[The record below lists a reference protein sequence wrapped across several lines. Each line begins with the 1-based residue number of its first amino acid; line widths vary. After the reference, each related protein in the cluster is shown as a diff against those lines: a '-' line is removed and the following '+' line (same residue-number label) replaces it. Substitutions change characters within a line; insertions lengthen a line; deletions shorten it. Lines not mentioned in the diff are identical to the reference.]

1 VGSRRITAH
10 EGFRAVSGNISVIT
24 QMCAET
30 HSYMRPCTPHYVLGV
45 EHSIVN
51 GRHLYATSTIR
62 DTCYGII
69 HTFVMSHT
77 ITNAE
82 HNVTRTLLRR
92 LLTMWIEYFTGNHE
106 SPCELLWATFTDSL
120 RLKCLLH
127 SYCLHEVSYAQDRN

>member
-10 EGFRAVSGNISVIT
+10 EGFRAVSGNISVMT
-24 QMCAET
+24 RMCAET

-69 HTFVMSHT
+69 HTFVMSHS

-82 HNVTRTLLRR
+82 HNVTRTFLRR
-92 LLTMWIEYFTGNHE
+92 LLTVWIDYFMGNRE
-106 SPCELLWATFTDSL
+106 SSCELLWTMFSICPNA
-120 RLKCLLH
+120 KCSLH
-127 SYCLHEVSYAQDRN
+127 SDYFHKVSYP